1 MGRRWLWVSGWP
13 SFALLAAATALLETN
28 DSYRNQLDG
37 TIPIDE
43 IAPHFH
49 WMILAAPM
57 ALLLIAIVAYV
68 LWKVVGLNPTL
79 RILAGISVLLG
90 FAAVVRDS
98 FFKLYD
104 AERSAWPLFL
114 EDGSEVLSSAILVAI
129 LAGSLGSLR
138 PLTG

>member
-1 MGRRWLWVSGWP
+1 MGRRWLWVSGWS
-13 SFALLAAATALLETN
+13 SFAFLAAATALLETN

-57 ALLLIAIVAYV
+57 ALPLIAIAAYV

-98 FFKLYD
+98 FFYLYD
-104 AERSAWPLFL
+104 AERSALPLFL
-114 EDGSEVLSSAILVAI
+114 
-129 LAGSLGSLR
+129 
-138 PLTG
+138 